1 MFDNVIRFNFP
12 VWYYAS
18 PSGLKVESMDLQI
31 EINKK
36 RWLAVKDL
44 FCRLCPLT
52 SFWAS
57 IALVAVRIAVSNLW
71 LFVMVMY
78 FNVLVWSPSHGNT
91 HLDTKYLAAQI
102 STKGICLVTS
112 FFTVLLWILV
122 GDTRIVFVLLGCLMH
137 SFFLELLEI
146 MTRIVKFRNSTNVV
160 HQIFIYFV
168 LV

>member
-91 HLDTKYLAAQI
+91 HLDTKYLETPSSSNFNQGNLSCNLVFYSSTMNI
-102 STKGICLVTS
+102 SWWHSYCFCAS
-112 FFTVLLWILV
+112 W
-122 GDTRIVFVLLGCLMH
+122 VFNAF
-137 SFFLELLEI
+137 FFL
-146 MTRIVKFRNSTNVV
+146 RIAGNNDQNS
-160 HQIFIYFV
+160 
-168 LV
+168 